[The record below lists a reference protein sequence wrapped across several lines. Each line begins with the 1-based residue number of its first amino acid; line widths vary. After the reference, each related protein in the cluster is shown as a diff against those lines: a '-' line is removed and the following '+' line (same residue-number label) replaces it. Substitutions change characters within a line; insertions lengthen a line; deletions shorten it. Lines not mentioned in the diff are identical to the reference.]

1 MQKMEL
7 QCCKE
12 KLDDLKFYKDRMEE
26 LREDNIVLIE
36 TESMQKKQL
45 MIKFKT
51 WRKRMC
57 R

>member
-1 MQKMEL
+1 MEL

-12 KLDDLKFYKDRMEE
+12 KLHDLKFYKDRMEE